1 MNIQHKLIQLE
12 APTKTRIIKR
22 LALTAFSG
30 VRVVASA
37 LSQLPEVTTLTAHD
51 IRDAWIES
59 AIPKQ

>member
-1 MNIQHKLIQLE
+1 MNIQNHIIKLQ
-12 APTKTRIIKR
+12 APIKTRIIKR